1 MGGATNSE
9 IGNRHAK
16 IKDSLLALYEPWNKR
31 YESLECS
38 KRLNAFFRDI
48 EDNRMW
54 IAEKLPLA
62 QSTYFGKS
70 MGEVKS
76 LQKKNQTFTS
86 EVCSHQPNIDELNT
100 RAAILKDKDIYS
112 DENKILIS
120 TNLEILNCEWK
131 NLLHSG
137 EELKKRLFEA
147 QRSHEYFYDADQ
159 ACSWMDEQELYMMSS
174 DKARDGQSASK
185 MLKKHQTQEASIQ
198 DFATTVQSL
207 FTTYSELSSL
217 NHPLTEQLQ
226 FRQGQ
231 VDQMYAALKDLSEE
245 RRMRLHERVD
255 LFRLLRE
262 TDDLAEWIAQKELVA
277 LSEENGKDFE
287 HVKLLLIKFNHF
299 KDETLKTGPERLSQA
314 NKLADELINVGH
326 TDSVEIVSIMDNIN
340 EAWSDVQDLITT
352 RVDILEASYT
362 YHKFNYDIS
371 ETISRIEEKK
381 QQVSTEIGKDYQTV
395 EDNKRKH
402 DIFAQDVKAISTQ
415 VETVCK
421 CGRELEECYAGSELQ
436 LIVCK
441 REEVEKSWKELLT
454 NIQKRAAVIN
464 DALQYYKFLNIVKHL
479 LAWLQNVLCQIDSQ
493 PKPNDVSGVETTMS
507 VHQGIKAETE
517 AREINFDECRGLGE
531 HLINSGHYYK
541 EDIKRQLQSLAKKKK
556 EVTDRWQ
563 EKWEYYNLVM
573 EVYQFNHDASMCE
586 SWLEQQQQQI
596 SNMPIEQA
604 SSVWQ
609 VEELRKRLQAL
620 KKSAKP
626 WEERFSSLQ
635 KLTEIEIRENER
647 RRKAAEEEK
656 RIEEQHRIEEARKN
670 AEKNEK
676 LKRIKEEHNQRDQ
689 QTINNEMTNKDILNG
704 NHKEDIQLSNNTF
717 TETKPS
723 PFQGNLNRKKEKDC
737 GKKSSNRKW
746 NSLFCVLE
754 DNKFHVYKDPK
765 SASMKNY
772 FHNEQPVDLKDLTC
786 ELAVDYKK
794 KKNVFRIRVQNGTEY
809 LFQAKDHEDMHQWLL
824 KFQSSNTMSTH
835 SAVTTPSKNS
845 QIESPKQKKRRSL
858 LRSNKK

>member
-1 MGGATNSE
+1 MY
-9 IGNRHAK
+9 I
-16 IKDSLLALYEPWNKR
+16 
-31 YESLECS
+31 
-38 KRLNAFFRDI
+38 
-48 EDNRMW
+48 M
-54 IAEKLPLA
+54 
-62 QSTYFGKS
+62 
-70 MGEVKS
+70 
-76 LQKKNQTFTS
+76 LQN
-86 EVCSHQPNIDELNT
+86 
-100 RAAILKDKDIYS
+100 
-112 DENKILIS
+112 
-120 TNLEILNCEWK
+120 
-131 NLLHSG
+131 
-137 EELKKRLFEA
+137 
-147 QRSHEYFYDADQ
+147 
-159 ACSWMDEQELYMMSS
+159 
-174 DKARDGQSASK
+174 
-185 MLKKHQTQEASIQ
+185 
-198 DFATTVQSL
+198 
-207 FTTYSELSSL
+207 
-217 NHPLTEQLQ
+217 
-226 FRQGQ
+226 
-231 VDQMYAALKDLSEE
+231 
-245 RRMRLHERVD
+245 
-255 LFRLLRE
+255 
-262 TDDLAEWIAQKELVA
+262 
-277 LSEENGKDFE
+277 
-287 HVKLLLIKFNHF
+287 
-299 KDETLKTGPERLSQA
+299 
-314 NKLADELINVGH
+314 
-326 TDSVEIVSIMDNIN
+326 
-340 EAWSDVQDLITT
+340 
-352 RVDILEASYT
+352 
-362 YHKFNYDIS
+362 
-371 ETISRIEEKK
+371 
-381 QQVSTEIGKDYQTV
+381 
-395 EDNKRKH
+395 
-402 DIFAQDVKAISTQ
+402 
-415 VETVCK
+415 
-421 CGRELEECYAGSELQ
+421 
-436 LIVCK
+436 
-441 REEVEKSWKELLT
+441 
-454 NIQKRAAVIN
+454 
-464 DALQYYKFLNIVKHL
+464 YKFSYFITND
-479 LAWLQNVLCQIDSQ
+479 CS
-493 PKPNDVSGVETTMS
+493 DVSGVETTMS

-717 TETKPS
+717 TETKTS